1 MSDPDVGEA
10 ALGAVTGWCLAGVC
24 RMAVII
30 DLRCSVVCLGR
41 VRGLRRVR
49 CPGVI
54 VDRFA
59 REDVMEVLDRYGIGA
74 ARRAADADGSEEI
87 ILVSQSAYE
96 QADIDGLTRALMEV
110 LPHVKVWVVPDNQ
123 RWSGEPI

>member
-1 MSDPDVGEA
+1 MSWGY
-10 ALGAVTGWCLAGVC
+10 GSSAVSGV
-24 RMAVII
+24 R
-30 DLRCSVVCLGR
+30 
-41 VRGLRRVR
+41 
-49 CPGVI
+49 GVI